1 MNFVEP
7 QNQTKLYGLD
17 KFISELVKLYENNNL
32 PNKIL
37 LSGQKGL
44 GKSTLAYHF
53 INYVL
58 SKNEEFK
65 YDIKNFEIN
74 PDNQS
79 FKTTLNK
86 SNMNLSVVDVDPEK
100 KTIDINQIR
109 KLILSLNKSSFNSKP
124 RFVLIDNIEFLNANS
139 INALLKTIEEPN
151 LNIYFILIN
160 NNKKIL
166 PTLISRC
173 INFKI
178 SLSNKESL
186 KIANQ
191 ILNGELFE
199 KINKDIINYYISPG
213 NIYNLVKIGKIYN
226 YDLHDFDLK
235 KFIKILI
242 KENHYKNNNLDK
254 YIIFD
259 LIEFYFRKIDFS
271 FSQNIYEKY
280 LYFLKRISDT
290 KRFNLDEESLFI
302 EFEEKM
308 LNE

>member
-1 MNFVEP
+1 MNFIEP

-17 KFISELVKLYENNNL
+17 KFISELFKLYENNNL
-32 PNKIL
+32 PTKIL

-58 SKNEEFK
+58 SKDEEFK
-65 YDIKNFEIN
+65 YDIKSFEIN

-79 FKTTLNK
+79 FKTILNK

-100 KTIDINQIR
+100 KTIDIDQIR

-178 SLSNKESL
+178 YLSNKESL
-186 KIANQ
+186 EIANQ
-191 ILNGELFE
+191 LLNGELFE

-213 NIYNLVKIGKIYN
+213 NIYNLVKIGIIYN

-235 KFIKILI
+235 KLIKILI
-242 KENHYKNNNLDK
+242 KENHYKSNSLNK

-280 LYFLKRISDT
+280 LYFLKRISET
-290 KRFNLDEESLFI
+290 KKFNLDEESLFI
-302 EFEEKM
+302 EFEEIM

>member
-1 MNFVEP
+1 MNFIEP
-7 QNQTKLYGLD
+7 QNQTKLYGLE
-17 KFISELVKLYENNNL
+17 KFISELFKLYENNNL
-32 PNKIL
+32 PTKIL

-58 SKNEEFK
+58 SKDEEFK
-65 YDIKNFEIN
+65 YDIKSFEIN

-79 FKTTLNK
+79 FKTILNK
-86 SNMNLSVVDVDPEK
+86 SNINLSVVDVDPEK
-100 KTIDINQIR
+100 KTIDIDQIR

-186 KIANQ
+186 EIANQ
-191 ILNGELFE
+191 LLNGELFE

-213 NIYNLVKIGKIYN
+213 NIYNLVKVGIIYN

-235 KFIKILI
+235 KLIKILI
-242 KENHYKNNNLDK
+242 KENHYKSNSLNK

-280 LYFLKRISDT
+280 LYFLKRISET
-290 KRFNLDEESLFI
+290 KKFNLDEESLFL
-302 EFEEKM
+302 EFQEKI

>member
-1 MNFVEP
+1 MNFIEP
-7 QNQTKLYGLD
+7 QNQTKLYGLE
-17 KFISELVKLYENNNL
+17 KFISELFKLYENNNL
-32 PNKIL
+32 PTKIL

-58 SKNEEFK
+58 SKDEEFK
-65 YDIKNFEIN
+65 YDIKSFEIN

-79 FKTTLNK
+79 FKTILNK
-86 SNMNLSVVDVDPEK
+86 SNINLSVVDVDPEK
-100 KTIDINQIR
+100 KTIDIDQIR

-186 KIANQ
+186 EIANQ
-191 ILNGELFE
+191 LLNGELFE

-213 NIYNLVKIGKIYN
+213 NIYNLVKVGIIYN

-235 KFIKILI
+235 KLIKILI
-242 KENHYKNNNLDK
+242 KENHYKSNSLNK

-280 LYFLKRISDT
+280 LYFLKRISET
-290 KRFNLDEESLFI
+290 KKFNLDEESLFI
-302 EFEEKM
+302 EFEEIM